1 MDWTIDES
9 WCGADTG
16 SVTTPADPSSKP
28 LYSRLEEIVRERIG
42 SGEWPVGT
50 LIPSER
56 ELSHEFG
63 LSRTTTRRAL
73 ERLAAEGVLRTEP
86 RRGTFVAEPKATF
99 EALSLTGFTTQA
111 LETGA
116 SPETL
121 LLHFERVLPTA
132 RVVERLGLAHGDLV
146 YAIERLRTVD
156 GVPLALHKSL
166 IPVELAPDLQ
176 REQIE
181 RRSLYELLAADHSVK
196 VGHAQET
203 LQSALATEYEAVLLQ
218 VQPGAPVLLLD
229 IRLTTEDSRPMELV
243 TVVFRGDRVT
253 LRQEL

>member
-1 MDWTIDES
+1 MQQEEQRPE
-9 WCGADTG
+9 A
-16 SVTTPADPSSKP
+16 P
-28 LYSRLEEIVRERIG
+28 LYSRLEEIVRERVE

-56 ELSHEFG
+56 DLSQEFG

-86 RRGTFVAEPKATF
+86 RRGTFVAEPKTTF
-99 EALSLTGFTTQA
+99 EALSLAGFTTQA
-111 LETGA
+111 LEGGA
-116 SPETL
+116 SPDTL
-121 LLHFERVLPTA
+121 LLHFERVLPSA
-132 RVVERLGLAHGDLV
+132 RVAERLSVPAGGLV

-156 GVPLALHKSL
+156 GTPIALHRSF
-166 IPVELAPDLQ
+166 IPVELAPELE

-181 RRSLYELLAADHSVK
+181 RRSLYELLAGQHSLK

-218 VQPGAPVLLLD
+218 VQPGAPVLVLD
-229 IRLTTEDSRPMELV
+229 ICLTTDEGRPMELV
-243 TVVFRGDRVT
+243 RVVFRGDRVT